1 MKHECVYCE
10 YCYLEDGVSG
20 TCNITKETIPN
31 VHAKHNCKLFR
42 QEEHISTEEWQAA
55 IDPHYG
61 RRWE

>member
-1 MKHECVYCE
+1 MPK
-10 YCYLEDGVSG
+10 
-20 TCNITKETIPN
+20 TCNKTKEAIPN
-31 VHAKHNCKLFR
+31 VHTKHNCKLFR